1 MKSYR
6 SLYSTY
12 ALLTG
17 LILVAGSALAA
28 NQESFKW
35 HGDQRIFYSAF
46 GSTFLSPEV
55 AVANQIVRGKDR
67 GIVNIAVVE
76 QLGTGTSAEV
86 SGVVQNI
93 FQQTQT
99 LKFTEIREQDTLYY
113 LAPFKFDNEDLLTFK
128 IRVLPSVEN
137 GAGAYQFKF
146 QKKMYHD

>member
-1 MKSYR
+1 MKPYMLFLMLISG
-6 SLYSTY
+6 ST
-12 ALLTG
+12 
-17 LILVAGSALAA
+17 AA
-28 NQESFKW
+28 VDQDSFKW
-35 HGDQRIFYSAF
+35 HGDYRIFYSAF

-55 AVANQIVRGKDR
+55 AVVNRIVRGKDR

-86 SGVVQNI
+86 TGVVQNI

-99 LKFTEIREQDTLYY
+99 LTFTEIREQDTLYY

-128 IRVLPSVEN
+128 IRVLPSVET
-137 GAGAYQFKF
+137 GSSGGAYQFKF